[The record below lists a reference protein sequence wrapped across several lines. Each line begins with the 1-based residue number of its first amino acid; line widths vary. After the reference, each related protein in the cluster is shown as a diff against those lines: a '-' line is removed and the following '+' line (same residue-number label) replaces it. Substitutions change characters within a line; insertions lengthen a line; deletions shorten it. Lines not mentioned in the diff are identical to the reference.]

1 MRGEGLQLSWTYG
14 GEAAAEDT
22 AEAVKELKK
31 QGFKVLALV
40 NSVLAADLAEDF
52 AKKIYGDS
60 YLRLQELDR
69 LAATVGELLAGEIAR
84 G

>member
-1 MRGEGLQLSWTYG
+1 MSREGLHLSQTYG

-22 AEAVKELKK
+22 AEAVKELRK

-52 AKKIYGDS
+52 AQRIYGDS
-60 YLRLQELDR
+60 CLRLQELDR
-69 LAATVGELLAGEIAR
+69 LAATVGGLLADEIAR

>member
-1 MRGEGLQLSWTYG
+1 MHLNQTYG
-14 GEAAAEDT
+14 DEDAARDT
-22 AEAVKELKK
+22 AEAVKELRK

-52 AKKIYGDS
+52 AKRIYGGS

-69 LAATVGELLAGEIAR
+69 LAATVGSLLAEEIAR